1 MNAKFVRRIFFR
13 NCLSDSVVLP
23 AQTLNPMR
31 NIKSLLTVI
40 VLLGLFAAPAFAQVS
55 LRGLY
60 IPSPQTNPPLIIWV
74 HDNDTI
80 GVHIFDSTQQK
91 VGFGKGR
98 LSNDS
103 FSVTTSTG
111 QTVAGSVSG
120 LGPDQKPVITATL
133 DTSGSSTQ
141 FAAPRDPIF
150 RTPGGGV
157 NPLAG
162 RFDGFAYDQTTPGE
176 LGVTFIID
184 ASNNLYFIEQMR
196 GNNGFN
202 GGIGTVSPS
211 TTTMSDSSD
220 EASSDPET
228 VNSGTFSVSTVQGF
242 TVTGSFVNTD
252 FLMEGTFQQPN
263 GSYKFRAKNEAGAF
277 HLSNISTRG
286 FVNTG
291 DGQLISGLIISGGP
305 KRVLI
310 RVLGPGLANFGVS
323 PILETP
329 TVQFFHNSTLLA
341 SDTGWKNNANAQ
353 EIQDTGLAPKNDG
366 DSALLTT
373 LEPGAYTAIIT
384 GANGATGIALVE
396 VYEVGIF

>member
-1 MNAKFVRRIFFR
+1 
-13 NCLSDSVVLP
+13 
-23 AQTLNPMR
+23 MR

-40 VLLGLFAAPAFAQVS
+40 ALLGLFVAPAFAQVS

-60 IPSPQTNPPLIIWV
+60 VPSPQTNPPLIIWV

-162 RFDGFAYDQTTPGE
+162 RFDGFAHDQTTPGD
-176 LGVTFIID
+176 LDVTFIID
-184 ASNNLYFIEQMR
+184 ASNNLYFIERMR
-196 GNNGFN
+196 GNNGLN

-211 TTTMSDSSD
+211 TTTMSDPSD
-220 EASSDPET
+220 EAPNDPET

-242 TVTGSFVNTD
+242 AVTGSFVNTH

-263 GSYKFRAKNEAGAF
+263 GSYRFRTKNEAGAF
-277 HLSNISTRG
+277 HFSNISTRG

-291 DGQLISGLIISGGP
+291 DGQLISGLTISGGP

-310 RVLGPGLANFGVS
+310 RALGPGLANFGVS

-329 TVQFFHNSTLLA
+329 TLQLFHTSTLLA
-341 SDTGWKNNANAQ
+341 SDTGWQNNANAQ
-353 EIQDTGLAPKNDG
+353 EIQDTGLAPNNNG

-373 LEPGAYTAIIT
+373 LEPGAYTAVVT